1 MIPRKL
7 TCGSCGKRGYLA
19 FELIV
24 GLGIG
29 FIVLLT
35 IGFYHNSQMKV
46 FSKRLDALDLEAN
59 LDVAFADME
68 KIVSIAKKIASIP
81 SSKTSVD
88 ILYDDNS
95 SGTTVEK
102 TMRLVLLKRSLYYFS
117 DISGVSGG
125 RLIASNVDRVVFC
138 KLEDPNTGR
147 QTLRVELELSDN
159 KGNKARRVGL
169 FKIPFSGVYF

>member
-7 TCGSCGKRGYLA
+7 TCESCGKRGYLA

-24 GLGIG
+24 GFGIG
-29 FIVLLT
+29 FVILLT
-35 IGFYHNSQMKV
+35 IGFYHNSQMKI

-68 KIVSIAKKIASIP
+68 KIVSIAKKITAIP

-102 TMRLVLLKRSLYYFS
+102 TMRLIFLNGSLYYFS
-117 DISGVSGG
+117 DTSGVGGG
-125 RLIASNVDRVVFC
+125 RLIASNVNSIAFY
-138 KLEDPNTGR
+138 KLEDSNTGR
-147 QTLRVELELSDN
+147 QTLKVNLELSDN
-159 KGNKARRVGL
+159 KGNKARRIGL